1 MKRRQDLFMNDIFEC
16 ISRMAPEEALSEIT
30 KVVERLLADLDSGAR
45 ERFLMNLIGQSEG
58 DKVAGMVHL

>member
-1 MKRRQDLFMNDIFEC
+1 MNEIFEI

-30 KVVERLLADLDSGAR
+30 KVTERLLADLDSEAR

-58 DKVAGMVHL
+58 DKMAGMVHL

>member
-1 MKRRQDLFMNDIFEC
+1 MDELFEI
-16 ISRMAPEEALSEIT
+16 ISNMAPEEALSKIT
-30 KVVERLLADLDSGAR
+30 TVVERLLSDLDSKAR

>member
-1 MKRRQDLFMNDIFEC
+1 MNEIFEY
-16 ISRMAPEEALSEIT
+16 ISRMAPEKALSEIT
-30 KVVERLLADLDSGAR
+30 KAVESLMADLDSEAR